1 MSQRIRH
8 QITRFAPPIVLAV
21 FAAFYLSQGKAFTDP
36 TSGQAPSLYGH
47 AMLIMAA
54 LVVGVEFVRSR
65 SQFPKDAAEDA
76 SSRKI
81 LTIFAIIAG
90 FVALIFAIGFYAAIP
105 VFLLSFLMMFARMR
119 PWLACAI
126 GLAAT
131 LLVWGIF
138 GQLLHMRVFSG
149 YLF

>member
-1 MSQRIRH
+1 LPQQIRH
-8 QITRFAPPIVLAV
+8 QVTRFAPPIVLAV
-21 FAAFYLSQGKAFTDP
+21 FAAIYLSQGKAFTDP

-54 LVVGVEFVRSR
+54 LVVVVAFIRSR
-65 SQFPKDAAEDA
+65 SQSPSDAAEDV

-81 LTIFAIIAG
+81 FMIFAIIAG
-90 FVALIFAIGFYAAIP
+90 FIALIFAIGFYAAIP
-105 VFLLSFLMMFARMR
+105 VFLFSFLMMFARMR
-119 PWLACAI
+119 PWLACVV
-126 GLAAT
+126 GLAAA